1 MHQEP
6 IMVLLKSCSR
16 CHGDV
21 MGGLDGEF
29 SCIQCGHELRPDE
42 RNQILV
48 QLRLAQRQR
57 IAAAAR

>member
-1 MHQEP
+1 
-6 IMVLLKSCSR
+6 MVLLKSCSR

-42 RNQILV
+42 RNQILG
-48 QLRLAQRQR
+48 QLRIAQRR
-57 IAAAAR
+57 RLAAAAR